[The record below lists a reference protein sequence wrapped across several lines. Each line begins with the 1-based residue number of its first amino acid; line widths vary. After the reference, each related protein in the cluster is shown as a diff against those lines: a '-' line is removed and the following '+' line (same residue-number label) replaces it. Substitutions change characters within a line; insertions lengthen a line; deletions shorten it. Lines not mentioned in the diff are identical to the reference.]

1 MSPSKLAK
9 KFFGRA
15 VIVLFEMLGATFGAT
30 LAGCLVL
37 VGAAGAAVYFFMRRK
52 HDAQNAEAALPAP
65 REARRPISFEQLQTI
80 ITDEIK
86 NVRELITVRKNFT
99 ATISFEDNKKIPY
112 LGVRMPGTD
121 RKFQMTYSG
130 TITFGCDLEAI
141 RFERDELSDCVK
153 IIVPPSRIFDIYA
166 DVSSFKVHHQSEGI
180 FADNIKL
187 EEQKEMVTAD
197 LEAQKQH
204 AVQDGLLADADEN
217 VRQMLSSI
225 IYRRGLSQS
234 FDVEIIFRGNDNT
247 RVIHSSRQNL
257 LR

>member
-1 MSPSKLAK
+1 M
-9 KFFGRA
+9 
-15 VIVLFEMLGATFGAT
+15 FEAMGATFGAT

-37 VGAAGAAVYFFMRRK
+37 VGAAGTAVYFFMRRK
-52 HDAQNAEAALPAP
+52 HDAQLQEQ
-65 REARRPISFEQLQTI
+65 REERRLISLEQMQTI

-99 ATISFEDNKKIPY
+99 ATISFADEKKIP
-112 LGVRMPGTD
+112 LLKVRMPGSD

-130 TITFGCDLEAI
+130 TITFGCDLDAI
-141 RFERDELSDCVK
+141 RFERDELSDRVK
-153 IIVPPSRIFDIYA
+153 IIVPPSKIFDIYA
-166 DVSSFKVHHQSEGI
+166 DVSSFKVQHQSKGF
-180 FADNIKL
+180 FADEIKL

-197 LEAQKQH
+197 LEAQKQR
-204 AVQDGLLADADEN
+204 AVQDGLPAQADED

-234 FDVEIIFRGNDNT
+234 FDFEIIFRGNDDT
-247 RVIHSSRQNL
+247 RVLHSSRQNL